1 MIRLPSHLKDITF
14 FQAVEIFQA
23 AKILESQGRSVV
35 HLEFGEPDFPTPE
48 VVSEAA
54 TRALRDGR
62 TRYTHSLGVP
72 EFRETIV
79 DYHNR
84 KYGLELAPDQV
95 LVSMGTSLLMQIL
108 MLLLLERGDQVILT
122 DPTYACYTNFVRL
135 AGGEPVFVPIR
146 ESEGFQPNAEAIRRA
161 ITPRTRAIMICS
173 PANPTGVVMRPEVM
187 RELASLGVPIIS
199 DEIYHGLAYG
209 GGERTILNDTSQ
221 AFVLNGFSK
230 YFAMTGWRLGYLIF
244 PPEVR
249 GTLMK
254 LHQNIMISAS
264 EHVQYAG
271 IAAMR
276 EAIPICDQYKRE
288 YDRRRLFII
297 RRLGEI
303 GLPLHYEPSGA
314 FYVFADARRY
324 GADSMALAREI
335 LQATGVAVTPGGDFG
350 PGGEGYLRFSY
361 ANSYD
366 NIAEAMDRLGP
377 YLQSRPESAG

>member
-1 MIRLPSHLKDITF
+1 MIRLPSHLKEITF

-23 AKILESQGRSVV
+23 AKELESQGRSVV

-79 DYHNR
+79 EYHNR
-84 KYGLELAPDQV
+84 KYGLELDPDQV

-135 AGGEPVFVPIR
+135 AGGEPVLVPIR

-173 PANPTGVVMRPEVM
+173 PANPTGVVMRPQVM

-209 GGERTILNDTSQ
+209 GGEHTILNDTSQ

-249 GTLMK
+249 ATLMK

-276 EAIPICDQYKRE
+276 EAIPVCEQYKRE

-297 RRLGEI
+297 QRLGEI

-324 GADSMALAREI
+324 GADSMVLAREI

-361 ANSYD
+361 ANSYE

-377 YLQSRPESAG
+377 YLQSRPASAG

>member
-1 MIRLPSHLKDITF
+1 MIRLPSHLKEITF

-23 AKILESQGRSVV
+23 AKELESQGRSVV

-79 DYHNR
+79 EYHNR
-84 KYGLELAPDQV
+84 KYGLELDPDQV

-135 AGGEPVFVPIR
+135 AGGEPVLVPIR

-173 PANPTGVVMRPEVM
+173 PANPTGVVMRPQVM

-209 GGERTILNDTSQ
+209 GGEHTILNDTSQ

-249 GTLMK
+249 ATLMK

-276 EAIPICDQYKRE
+276 EAIPVCERYKRE

-297 RRLGEI
+297 QRLGEI

-324 GADSMALAREI
+324 GADSMVLAREI

-361 ANSYD
+361 ANSYE

-377 YLQSRPESAG
+377 YLQSRPASAG

>member
-1 MIRLPSHLKDITF
+1 MIRLPSHLKEITF

-23 AKILESQGRSVV
+23 AKELESQGRSVV

-79 DYHNR
+79 EYHNR
-84 KYGLELAPDQV
+84 KYGLELDPDQV

-135 AGGEPVFVPIR
+135 AGGEPVLVPIR
-146 ESEGFQPNAEAIRRA
+146 ESEGFQPNAEAIRQA
-161 ITPRTRAIMICS
+161 ITRRTRAIMICS
-173 PANPTGVVMRPEVM
+173 PANPTGVVMRPQVM

-209 GGERTILNDTSQ
+209 GGEHTILNDTSQ

-249 GTLMK
+249 ATLMK

-276 EAIPICDQYKRE
+276 EAIPVCEQYKRE

-297 RRLGEI
+297 QRLGEI

-324 GADSMALAREI
+324 GADSMVLAREI

-361 ANSYD
+361 ANSYE

-377 YLQSRPESAG
+377 YLQSRPAESG

>member
-1 MIRLPSHLKDITF
+1 
-14 FQAVEIFQA
+14 
-23 AKILESQGRSVV
+23 
-35 HLEFGEPDFPTPE
+35 
-48 VVSEAA
+48 
-54 TRALRDGR
+54 
-62 TRYTHSLGVP
+62 
-72 EFRETIV
+72 
-79 DYHNR
+79 
-84 KYGLELAPDQV
+84 
-95 LVSMGTSLLMQIL
+95 
-108 MLLLLERGDQVILT
+108 
-122 DPTYACYTNFVRL
+122 
-135 AGGEPVFVPIR
+135 
-146 ESEGFQPNAEAIRRA
+146 
-161 ITPRTRAIMICS
+161 
-173 PANPTGVVMRPEVM
+173 MRPQVM

-209 GGERTILNDTSQ
+209 GGEHTILNDTSQ

-249 GTLMK
+249 ATLMK

-276 EAIPICDQYKRE
+276 EAIPVCERYKRE

-297 RRLGEI
+297 QRLGEI

-324 GADSMALAREI
+324 GADSMVLAREI

-361 ANSYD
+361 ANSYE

-377 YLQSRPESAG
+377 YLQSRPASAG